1 MEQEQFKALLA
12 EDSVI
17 LNNLLRDV
25 FEERGF
31 RVTQAYDGQE
41 TIEAFSRDN
50 PDVAVVDIQ
59 MPRIDGVEAL
69 RVMKEKDPD
78 LVVIMMTG
86 AGTEETALQC
96 MRLGADEYLRK
107 PFNPSEVVAMALK
120 MLEGRATER
129 ENRRLR
135 ETVRNMERYLAH
147 VTTIINEALITADL
161 NGKIQFVNKSAIGLW
176 GYPEEEIKGRSFG
189 FLVSGSTDTIAHKDL
204 ILETLQNGGSEG
216 EFHFR
221 KRDGSAFPGYLS
233 TSLISE
239 HGRATGIAMVVT
251 DLTRLREIER
261 RLQKSEKLA
270 SLGRV
275 VEGVAHEVRNC
286 LTSLGG
292 FARRLG
298 MLVKGM
304 DQGPEFA
311 DILLQDV
318 GRLEKMVHEIEDY
331 VKYAKFYNFNF
342 RRVDLASVI
351 ERSHS
356 EALLWAPEVA
366 KDTVEFELIIDGDAP
381 EIEADPS
388 ALQEAFAQI
397 IVNAYE
403 AMPKG
408 GKLIARVSPYGPGAL
423 VSLSDTGAGISDEEI
438 REIFSPF
445 VTSKTSGAGMGL
457 SKVHLLVEEHGGSIN
472 VESSPGAGSTF
483 QVLLP
488 ADRRASR
495 PFLFHSMSKEG
506 TA

>member
-1 MEQEQFKALLA
+1 
-12 EDSVI
+12 
-17 LNNLLRDV
+17 
-25 FEERGF
+25 
-31 RVTQAYDGQE
+31 
-41 TIEAFSRDN
+41 
-50 PDVAVVDIQ
+50 
-59 MPRIDGVEAL
+59 
-69 RVMKEKDPD
+69 
-78 LVVIMMTG
+78 
-86 AGTEETALQC
+86 
-96 MRLGADEYLRK
+96 
-107 PFNPSEVVAMALK
+107 
-120 MLEGRATER
+120 
-129 ENRRLR
+129 
-135 ETVRNMERYLAH
+135 
-147 VTTIINEALITADL
+147 
-161 NGKIQFVNKSAIGLW
+161 
-176 GYPEEEIKGRSFG
+176 
-189 FLVSGSTDTIAHKDL
+189 
-204 ILETLQNGGSEG
+204 
-216 EFHFR
+216 
-221 KRDGSAFPGYLS
+221 
-233 TSLISE
+233 
-239 HGRATGIAMVVT
+239 MVVT

-408 GKLIARVSPYGPGAL
+408 GKLIAKVSPYGPGAL

-495 PFLFHSMSKEG
+495 PFLYHSMSKEG